1 LNLCNFLTKFILSGA
16 IFCCAA
22 KTGTGRMMRF
32 AFPECLKMAALAGA
46 MLIAALQ
53 HNPAQAQSATGG
65 ASAQNSA
72 SAPPRIEVRVDST
85 ACQSLIEYKEP
96 AGVEYQPGVDAK
108 GRHVAPADL
117 NGVPDIK
124 LPDSID
130 VPLTLDV
137 LENSG
142 VTVPEG
148 MEGKASLG
156 KLTFKGNAVYLNGQR
171 LGGRDTAA
179 LEQACRKAGLIR

>member
-1 LNLCNFLTKFILSGA
+1 MASIG
-16 IFCCAA
+16 
-22 KTGTGRMMRF
+22 
-32 AFPECLKMAALAGA
+32 FPECIKMAPLAA
-46 MLIAALQ
+46 FLMIAAMQ
-53 HNPAQAQSATGG
+53 QSPAQAQTTQGGTG
-65 ASAQNSA
+65 AQNGA

-108 GRHVAPADL
+108 GRYVPPADL
-117 NGVPDIK
+117 NGTPEVK

-142 VTVPEG
+142 ITAPAG
-148 MEGKASLG
+148 IEGKLPLG